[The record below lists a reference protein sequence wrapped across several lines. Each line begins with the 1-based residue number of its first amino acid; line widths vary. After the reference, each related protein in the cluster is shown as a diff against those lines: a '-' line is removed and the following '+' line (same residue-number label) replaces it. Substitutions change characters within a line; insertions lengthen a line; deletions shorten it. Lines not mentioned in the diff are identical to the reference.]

1 MSCVSKFQ
9 YVLCEFRQR
18 AGRGR
23 QSRLVVYGVSWREK
37 GFIISRGKAVQ
48 GIEYQSLT
56 RIASLPSSSQ
66 NKAMQLNI
74 SRNGYPE
81 YVIAT
86 CEDCDHAWRLRG
98 VSQVDPEWFSR
109 R

>member
-1 MSCVSKFQ
+1 MKKPKCGKCKSSKIAFT
-9 YVLCEFRQR
+9 EFYICTSHWDSGS
-18 AGRGR
+18 AYDNG
-23 QSRLVVYGVSWREK
+23 
-37 GFIISRGKAVQ
+37 
-48 GIEYQSLT
+48 
-56 RIASLPSSSQ
+56 
-66 NKAMQLNI
+66 I